1 MKSGG
6 TFFEEPEFAALA
18 DVLDRTV
25 VVDSMI
31 VKTGDVERKSFDPA
45 EPKESGLPPL
55 HLYLSVCSLNASH
68 CEAVIKPRTP
78 SSSGS
83 GSGCGDSGGD
93 SKAAVQTAMIPEE
106 RKADDMRRAAEAMAK
121 SANKGRPPEAAVKE
135 DGGPALISDLD

>member
-68 CEAVIKPRTP
+68 CEAVIKPP
-78 SSSGS
+78 GS
-83 GSGCGDSGGD
+83 
-93 SKAAVQTAMIPEE
+93 VEE
-106 RKADDMRRAAEAMAK
+106 AT
-121 SANKGRPPEAAVKE
+121 
-135 DGGPALISDLD
+135 